1 MASLPTQQD
10 IEGQLVVVLA
20 NLKSR
25 NMAGVA
31 SHGMLLCASDSSHEK
46 VELLVCPE
54 GAVPGERIKFGDFE
68 AEQSDAHTENQMKK
82 KKTWEKVAPG
92 LNTTDACVAA
102 YKDTQ
107 MVTSAGAVTC
117 ASIKGGTIG

>member
-1 MASLPTQQD
+1 MAT
-10 IEGQLVVVLA
+10 
-20 NLKSR
+20 
-25 NMAGVA
+25 VA
-31 SHGMLLCASDSSHEK
+31 SILR
-46 VELLVCPE
+46 P
-54 GAVPGERIKFGDFE
+54 
-68 AEQSDAHTENQMKK
+68 HTENQMKK